1 MKRATK
7 KKFWNKALAVLL
19 TAGLSAG
26 ALTGC
31 GSSSAEDNV
40 QESKTDGEVT
50 ITIWHDKEDAVT
62 QVLESEFAQLEPQIH
77 VVLEKKS
84 DLTEALKMV
93 GNDPKA
99 APDMYFFAHDKIG
112 VYAEMGILSPITDI
126 LPAEELDAYMDN
138 TIEAATYKGTVY
150 QLPIYY
156 ETLLFMYNRLY
167 MKDEEVPATTEELY
181 AYMQENTRGGHY
193 GFVEQ
198 HSTPYYA
205 AGWINGFGGYI
216 LNEEGEPGLNLPQ
229 TEAALTYH
237 KKFVDLMPGE
247 TEYATVNTLFKE
259 GMAHATIAGPWLVP
273 TVRESGID
281 VGIASMPVIDETG
294 TPISP
299 YMGVQGIQVL
309 KNAAETKKDAV
320 ESVLRVLMKEEVGI
334 ALAQASGCAPARE
347 SCYSYEEVSGDEI
360 VMAMKETAENAVPMP
375 NLPEMDVMWTVASG
389 LLTDVNMA
397 GSDVTESA
405 EKAQKEALQLI
416 ESMK

>member
-299 YMGVQGIQVL
+299 YMGVQGMQVL

-320 ESVLRVLMKEEVGI
+320 ESVLRVLMKDEVGI
-334 ALAQASGCAPARE
+334 VLAQASGCAPARE

>member
-273 TVRESGID
+273 TVRECGID

-299 YMGVQGIQVL
+299 YMGVQGMQVL

-320 ESVLRVLMKEEVGI
+320 ESVLRVLMKDEVGI